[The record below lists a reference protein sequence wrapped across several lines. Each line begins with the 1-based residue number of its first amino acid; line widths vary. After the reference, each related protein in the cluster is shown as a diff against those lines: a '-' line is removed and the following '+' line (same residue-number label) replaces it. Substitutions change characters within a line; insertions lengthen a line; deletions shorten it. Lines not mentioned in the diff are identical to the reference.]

1 MIRTILSYVSTPL
14 VLAVAAV
21 MFSRKLHKE
30 FRFFFLYLVVV
41 VLADLLRFIV
51 FQRGVPLQYFYVY
64 WITEAIEVLLAFLV
78 LYEVFLIRLFPGFNI
93 TPIYRYL
100 FPTAGLIVVVLTVLL
115 FVNAPSRGPSMLA
128 VVVGEFALALSFFQ
142 VAVLVFF
149 CGLVLFM
156 SREWPR
162 HAFGIAAGFG
172 IYASVK
178 LIITVVRARH
188 SYAPT
193 AVDQLPTIAYAV
205 AALIWLFYLSRSD
218 PEPPQ
223 EIITPQMVDEM
234 DRVHN
239 EVRQLFRRRPKR

>member
-1 MIRTILSYVSTPL
+1 MIYSIVSFLGIPL
-14 VLAVAAV
+14 VLAVIAV
-21 MFSRKLHKE
+21 MIYRKVYRE
-30 FRFFFLYLVVV
+30 FPFFFGYLLVVLLAE
-41 VLADLLRFIV
+41 VLRRIAVRWWQTEF
-51 FQRGVPLQYFYVY
+51 FYVY
-64 WITEAIEVLLAFLV
+64 WISEAVIVFLAFLV

-100 FPTAGLIVVVLTVLL
+100 FPIAGLIVMVLTVLL
-115 FVNAPSRGPSMLA
+115 FVSAPSRGPGLLA
-128 VVVGEFALALSFFQ
+128 VIVGEFALALSFFQ

-223 EIITPQMVDEM
+223 EMITPQMADEM
-234 DRVHN
+234 ERVHN
-239 EVRQLFRRRPKR
+239 EVRQIFRRKPRR

>member
-1 MIRTILSYVSTPL
+1 MIRTILSYISTPL
-14 VLAVAAV
+14 VLTVAAV

-30 FRFFFLYLVVV
+30 FQFFFLYLVVV

-100 FPTAGLIVVVLTVLL
+100 FPIAGLIVAALTALL
-115 FVNAPSRGPSMLA
+115 FVSAPSRGPGLLA

-156 SREWPR
+156 SREWAR
-162 HAFGIAAGFG
+162 HDFGIAAGFG
-172 IYASVK
+172 VYASVK

-223 EIITPQMVDEM
+223 EIITPQMADEM
-234 DRVHN
+234 ERVHN
-239 EVRQLFRRRPKR
+239 EVRQIFRRKPRR

>member
-1 MIRTILSYVSTPL
+1 MIYSLVSYLVSPL
-14 VLAVAAV
+14 LMVVAGVMVYRRLYREFPFFFTYLLAVI
-21 MFSRKLHKE
+21 F
-30 FRFFFLYLVVV
+30 
-41 VLADLLRFIV
+41 ADLLRLIV
-51 FQRGVPLQYFYVY
+51 LHVNPGLLYFYVY
-64 WITEAIEVLLAFLV
+64 WITEAVEVLLAFLV

-156 SREWPR
+156 SREWTR
-162 HAFGIAAGFG
+162 HDFGIAAGFG
-172 IYASVK
+172 VYASVK

-239 EVRQLFRRRPKR
+239 EVRQLFRRRPKG

>member
-1 MIRTILSYVSTPL
+1 MIYSIVSLLGIPL
-14 VLAVAAV
+14 VLAVIGV
-21 MFSRKLHKE
+21 MTYRKLY
-30 FRFFFLYLVVV
+30 RSFFFFFAYL
-41 VLADLLRFIV
+41 LAVTATEAARHIFLHR
-51 FQRGVPLQYFYVY
+51 PPMQYFYVY
-64 WITEAIEVLLAFLV
+64 WITEAVEVLLAFLV

-100 FPTAGLIVVVLTVLL
+100 FPIAGLIVVVLTVLL
-115 FVNAPSRGPSMLA
+115 FVSAPSRGPGLLA
-128 VVVGEFALALSFFQ
+128 VIVGEFALALSFFQ

-156 SREWPR
+156 SREWAR
-162 HAFGIAAGFG
+162 HDFGIAAGFG
-172 IYASVK
+172 VYASVK